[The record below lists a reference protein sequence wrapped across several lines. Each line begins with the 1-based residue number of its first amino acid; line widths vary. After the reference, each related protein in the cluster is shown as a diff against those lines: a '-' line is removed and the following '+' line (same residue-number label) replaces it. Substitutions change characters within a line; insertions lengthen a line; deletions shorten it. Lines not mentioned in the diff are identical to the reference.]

1 VWTTTHHPLE
11 QQPQR
16 SSEATRTQKTAQGN
30 STVTTAD
37 INHPY
42 STQAAGGPVSG
53 FETLAGTCAST
64 TEGRS
69 LLTRGWSRSSR
80 RRGCLIF
87 GQDRATHDGPTTY
100 EGVDLEKTTA
110 AAAALTAL
118 LGLTACAEGG
128 EGGGNEK
135 QQPDPVAAIE
145 DVPSVSKSVEL
156 TESTDPN
163 DMLGRPNGYT
173 AATVFYDKRASCDE
187 PGGRVWSDSG
197 DLPDSQGAKRRSEY
211 ILEILKAVPALG
223 SEYHF
228 LDDGRLLR
236 VTGELTPTQSKAYE
250 SAFTGG

>member
-1 VWTTTHHPLE
+1 MK
-11 QQPQR
+11 R
-16 SSEATRTQKTAQGN
+16 
-30 STVTTAD
+30 
-37 INHPY
+37 
-42 STQAAGGPVSG
+42 
-53 FETLAGTCAST
+53 
-64 TEGRS
+64 
-69 LLTRGWSRSSR
+69 
-80 RRGCLIF
+80 
-87 GQDRATHDGPTTY
+87 
-100 EGVDLEKTTA
+100 TTA

-135 QQPDPVAAIE
+135 PQPDPVAAIE

-173 AATVFYDKRASCDE
+173 AATVFYDKRATCDE
-187 PGGRVWSDSG
+187 PGAECGATLETW
-197 DLPDSQGAKRRSEY
+197 PDSQGAKRRSEY
-211 ILEILKAVPALG
+211 ILEILKAAPALG